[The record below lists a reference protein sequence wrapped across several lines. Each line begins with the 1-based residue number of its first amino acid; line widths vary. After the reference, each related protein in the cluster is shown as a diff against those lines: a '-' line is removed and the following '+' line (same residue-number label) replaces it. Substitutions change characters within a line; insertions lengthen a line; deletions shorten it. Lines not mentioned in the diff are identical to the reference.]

1 MTSSWLEFTL
11 SPSLWSPW
19 WPYIWYIN
27 ITRGKKTSAGQRKV
41 AELGW
46 HPYNVHQPISW
57 GTRYLWVGKKQ
68 HPHSGKLLG
77 INCSVHLAD
86 LSVARRSC
94 GWFSVWL
101 PVFTE
106 LSWLLLIQLLL
117 AEVAQEALGSILPW
131 IQCLHWSFPVLQGK
145 KKQRNFECSF
155 SGTGPADRMNAET
168 AHVLTKQT
176 DYST

>member
-27 ITRGKKTSAGQRKV
+27 ITRGKKTLSRSKKSRWTRMTSIWRPSAHFLR
-41 AELGW
+41 
-46 HPYNVHQPISW
+46 NTISVS
-57 GTRYLWVGKKQ
+57 RKKQ

-86 LSVARRSC
+86 LSAARRSC

-155 SGTGPADRMNAET
+155 SGTGPADRMNA